1 MIGKAA
7 VMILQWCVGL
17 EGHPNTGGVAQ
28 NIGTYPH
35 RRAPTD
41 RRMFLS
47 QVSGRRCATFKHRK
61 GYQTLHLSLKS
72 PLELLETLPNPC

>member
-1 MIGKAA
+1 MDGFCLINVDLVWGEHVSVSSERMIGKAA
-7 VMILQWCVGL
+7 VTILQWCVGL

-41 RRMFLS
+41 
-47 QVSGRRCATFKHRK
+47 
-61 GYQTLHLSLKS
+61 
-72 PLELLETLPNPC
+72 